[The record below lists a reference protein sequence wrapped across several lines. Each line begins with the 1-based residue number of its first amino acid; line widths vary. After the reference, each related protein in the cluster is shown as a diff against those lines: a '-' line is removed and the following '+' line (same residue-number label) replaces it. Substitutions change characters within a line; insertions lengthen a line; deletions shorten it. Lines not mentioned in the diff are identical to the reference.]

1 MTQEI
6 EIIID
11 EPIVLTIGAQ
21 QVLPDSIVLDENYV
35 HTDNNY
41 TDADKNKVANAL
53 TSETDP
59 TVPSW
64 AKQPSKPS
72 YNKSEIGLGDVDNT
86 SDANKPI
93 STATQTVLNTKADKT
108 YVDNELSQKA
118 DSSSLPAA
126 IKANE
131 TLTAINGLSLTGNIL
146 TISYTGENG
155 VTQTKN
161 VDLSSLTTTD
171 VKVSNTAYNAATNI
185 ITITNSDASTFN
197 IDLSEFSII
206 ASTDGNGVTTLVQ
219 EGVTK
224 ATISRVGQTGDYND
238 LTNKPTLGTASAQ
251 NSTAFATAAQ
261 GVKADTALQ
270 SETDPTVPAWAKQPL
285 KPSYNKSEIG
295 LGNVDNTSDANKPV
309 STATQTALNNK
320 LNSSA
325 LSISTGQ
332 VAFGSGSNTI
342 GGDNGLFWDN
352 TNKRLGI
359 GTTAPTGKLDIQG
372 LAINDL
378 PTYSAEFLLDT
389 GWTST
394 DWTGN
399 FATGWTHT
407 TGNTTVLSQ
416 SKVAVNATKYQIAY
430 TVTGRTAGSFT
441 IGFGGQTSSAITA
454 TGAWGPTTSSTN
466 NLTITP
472 TTDFNG
478 TIVISIKSI
487 TAISTPLVNL
497 KSSDGT
503 ARIEMRA
510 NTTTGNTFIGLGSG
524 RYNTT
529 GSYNTANGFQALY
542 SNTTGNYNT
551 ANGVQSLFSNTTGSS
566 NTPTTPNTIIPHT
579 NYNNTPNPTTRP
591 RTTDEPT

>member
-21 QVLPDSIVLDENYV
+21 QALPDSIVLDENYV

-64 AKQPSKPS
+64 AKQPLKPS

-171 VKVSNTAYNAATNI
+171 VKVSNANYNASTNV
-185 ITITNSDASTFN
+185 ITITNSDSTFFT

-206 ASTDGNGVTTLVQ
+206 STTDANGVTTLVQ
-219 EGVTK
+219 EGITK
-224 ATISRVGQTGDYND
+224 ATLSKVGQTGEYGD
-238 LTNKPTLGTASAQ
+238 LLNKPTLGTASAQ

-261 GVKADTALQ
+261 GAKADTALQ
-270 SETDPTVPAWAKQPL
+270 YETDPTVPAWAKQPL

-295 LGNVDNTSDANKPV
+295 LGDVDNTSDANKPV

-320 LNSSA
+320 ANSSQVLTDVPAGA
-325 LSISTGQ
+325 LFTD
-332 VAFGSGSNTI
+332 T
-342 GGDNGLFWDN
+342 
-352 TNKRLGI
+352 
-359 GTTAPTGKLDIQG
+359 
-372 LAINDL
+372 
-378 PTYSAEFLLDT
+378 TYS
-389 GWTST
+389 
-394 DWTGN
+394 
-399 FATGWTHT
+399 
-407 TGNTTVLSQ
+407 
-416 SKVAVNATKYQIAY
+416 NATTSVSGLMSSVDKTKLNGIAANANNY
-430 TVTGRTAGSFT
+430 SHPNHTGDV
-441 IGFGGQTSSAITA
+441 A
-454 TGAWGPTTSSTN
+454 TLS
-466 NLTITP
+466 
-472 TTDFNG
+472 
-478 TIVISIKSI
+478 
-487 TAISTPLVNL
+487 
-497 KSSDGT
+497 
-503 ARIEMRA
+503 
-510 NTTTGNTFIGLGSG
+510 
-524 RYNTT
+524 
-529 GSYNTANGFQALY
+529 
-542 SNTTGNYNT
+542 
-551 ANGVQSLFSNTTGSS
+551 
-566 NTPTTPNTIIPHT
+566 
-579 NYNNTPNPTTRP
+579 
-591 RTTDEPT
+591 